1 MEMNKPIPA
10 LDSPRDP
17 VSDPDDALARRLA
30 FIVEADRLKGVIR
43 RTRLLDGSRHENSA
57 EHSWHLALMAVVLA
71 DAAGV
76 PVDLVRVLTLLLVH
90 DVVEIDAGDTFA
102 FDVAGNLDKEDRERL
117 AAERL
122 FGLLPGAEGAR
133 LREAWEEFE
142 AGETPEAAFAVALDR
157 LQPLLLNYHGGG
169 GTWREHGVLRAQ
181 VLKRMEPIRR
191 GAPALWPFVERT
203 IDLACRAG
211 YIAADAPTDD
221 PAA

>member
-1 MEMNKPIPA
+1 MEMDGALPA
-10 LDSPRDP
+10 PGSPRDP
-17 VSDPDDALARRLA
+17 AEEALARRLA
-30 FIVEADRLKGVIR
+30 FIVEADRLKGVLR

-76 PVDLVRVLTLLLVH
+76 PLDLARVLTLLLVH

-102 FDVAGNLDKEDRERL
+102 FDTVGYLDKDERERL

-122 FGLLPGAEGAR
+122 FGLLPDAEGAR

-181 VLKRMEPIRR
+181 VQARMEPIRR

-203 IDLACRAG
+203 IELAFRAG
-211 YIAADAPTDD
+211 YIASDAPTES
-221 PAA
+221 PEP